1 MHEKRYCSKF
11 CLYHKNRQLLPQYQK
26 LPGTDQDRNGS
37 KKVRYRRAEGL
48 QQMRCTTL
56 EGRIFMGLEWM
67 VNAVMLAF
75 CSIQDIR
82 EKEVSLWK
90 LKVYGILATA
100 ISIWKLFSPEDDL
113 LVLIFRLLA
122 GLLPGIFLLI
132 LARITREAVG
142 YGDGLILLFIGLSLG
157 FWECIGIFFAGLL
170 GIFLAAV
177 LALLLF
183 GRKKSLEIPFIPFLL
198 TGLAGG
204 YFWMK
209 GYS

>member
-1 MHEKRYCSKF
+1 
-11 CLYHKNRQLLPQYQK
+11 
-26 LPGTDQDRNGS
+26 
-37 KKVRYRRAEGL
+37 
-48 QQMRCTTL
+48 
-56 EGRIFMGLEWM
+56 MGLEWM

-90 LKVYGILATA
+90 LKVYGILALA
-100 ISIWKLFSPEDDL
+100 VSIWKLFSPEDDL
-113 LVLIFRLLA
+113 LVLILRLLT

-132 LARITREAVG
+132 LAKITREAVG

-170 GIFLAAV
+170 GVFFAAV

-183 GRKKSLEIPFIPFLL
+183 GRKKGLEIPFIPFLL

-209 GYS
+209 GQM

>member
-1 MHEKRYCSKF
+1 
-11 CLYHKNRQLLPQYQK
+11 
-26 LPGTDQDRNGS
+26 
-37 KKVRYRRAEGL
+37 
-48 QQMRCTTL
+48 
-56 EGRIFMGLEWM
+56 MGLEWM

-90 LKVYGILATA
+90 LKIYGIQAA
-100 ISIWKLFSPEDDL
+100 AVSIWKLFSPKDDL
-113 LVLIFRLLA
+113 PVLIFRLFA

-142 YGDGLILLFIGLSLG
+142 YGDGLVLLFIGLSLG

-170 GIFLAAV
+170 GVFLAAV

-183 GRKKSLEIPFIPFLL
+183 GRKKGLEIPFIPFLF

-209 GYS
+209 G

>member
-1 MHEKRYCSKF
+1 MAGHLPKAEAAPACAGPPPVILSF
-11 CLYHKNRQLLPQYQK
+11 ILCIFPLLQR
-26 LPGTDQDRNGS
+26 LLDQAKD
-37 KKVRYRRAEGL
+37 E
-48 QQMRCTTL
+48 
-56 EGRIFMGLEWM
+56 
-67 VNAVMLAF
+67 
-75 CSIQDIR
+75 
-82 EKEVSLWK
+82 SL
-90 LKVYGILATA
+90 LCQ
-100 ISIWKLFSPEDDL
+100 
-113 LVLIFRLLA
+113 LLA